1 MKQNILYFFLFF
13 LLLIIF
19 NIENYENNNVRS
31 DRPDDKQYYACRSKK
46 FTNDPDY
53 PFQEYP
59 DSNYRV
65 VRNSVNKPL
74 KGTYS
79 AFLDTNK
86 IRTYN
91 HFYHSPICENDYSFD
106 NDIDSQFRLIPGA
119 FPEEDISLI
128 YETEKN
134 KDSKGVRD
142 PYYLYGN
149 PKFIENQVLYDEEL
163 QDMFIRVKLGMPLPH
178 EEDSHLEGIDSSYDP

>member
-1 MKQNILYFFLFF
+1 MKQTILYFFSF
-13 LLLIIF
+13 LLLLYILS
-19 NIENYENNNVRS
+19 IENYENNNIRS
-31 DRPDDKQYYACRSKK
+31 DRPDDKQYYACRSKQ
-46 FTNDPDY
+46 FTNNPDY

-65 VRNSVNKPL
+65 VKNSVEKPL

-91 HFYHSPICENDYSFD
+91 HFYHSPICENDYSFE

-119 FPEEDISLI
+119 FPEEDISRI
-128 YETEKN
+128 YENEKR
-134 KDSKGVRD
+134 KDSKGVRN

-149 PKFIENQVLYDEEL
+149 PNFIENKVLYDEEL
-163 QDMFIRVKLGMPLPH
+163 QDMFIRVKLGMPLHH
-178 EEDSHLEGIDSSYDP
+178 EDDSHLEGIDSSYDP

>member
-1 MKQNILYFFLFF
+1 MKQSILFYFFLFF
-13 LLLIIF
+13 LLIIL
-19 NIENYENNNVRS
+19 NIENYENNDVKS
-31 DRPDDKQYYACRSKK
+31 DQPDDKQFYACRSKK
-46 FTNDPDY
+46 LTNNPDY

-59 DSNYRV
+59 DSNYKV
-65 VRNSVNKPL
+65 VANSITKPL

-79 AFLDTNK
+79 SFLDTNK

-134 KDSKGVRD
+134 KDSKTVRD

-149 PKFIENQVLYDEEL
+149 PKFIENQVLYDEEI
-163 QDMFIRVKLGMPLPH
+163 QDMFIRVKLGMPLHH
-178 EEDSHLEGIDSSYDP
+178 EDDTHLEGIDSRYDP